1 MKSVVMISHSFPP
14 EGNAGTYRPLRFVRH
29 LPALG
34 WRPIV
39 ISEDTDRYERYDP
52 GLLELVPKGTEIIR
66 VRNNDLWKQIQ
77 DRRMNRFAQRTSSMS
92 EEKVAQ
98 VHASHRRPLRSLLR
112 EGVREL
118 EALIYRPDT
127 AVFWVGPATK
137 AAVKACVE
145 NKADVIWATGS
156 PWSSFIAARRV
167 SRRTSKPYVMDLRDS
182 WTLSYDELQQRQSEW
197 AKARDRKL
205 LCSLIRD
212 AQAVVFR
219 YMREAETYY
228 RAYPGVLDPKRVHLI
243 PNGFDGPIG
252 SFDVPNGERC
262 LVLYTGIVG
271 TYIYESLLEALAQ
284 LKQTDPEIAGKLRMA
299 FVGEETALI
308 ADIATRLDLKDIV
321 ETKPPVSFSEASRL
335 QTQAHALLLLGWRPQ
350 PGSEFGG
357 SKIFSYLKAGR
368 PIVGVLPRD
377 ENSRILRSVGVTTV
391 ADVGSVPEIV
401 DVFRRLV
408 NAWSE
413 GNLKS
418 LLPDLSA
425 CRAYSAERQTE
436 ALVRALEGAP
446 ALDPFIPGASAV
458 APSLV
463 EQIGRFEATFAR

>member
-1 MKSVVMISHSFPP
+1 MISHSFPP

-92 EEKVAQ
+92 EERVAQ

-127 AVFWVGPATK
+127 AVFWVRPATN

-156 PWSSFIAARRV
+156 PWSSFIAARRA

-212 AQAVVFR
+212 AQAVVF
-219 YMREAETYY
+219 
-228 RAYPGVLDPKRVHLI
+228 
-243 PNGFDGPIG
+243 
-252 SFDVPNGERC
+252 
-262 LVLYTGIVG
+262 
-271 TYIYESLLEALAQ
+271 
-284 LKQTDPEIAGKLRMA
+284 
-299 FVGEETALI
+299 
-308 ADIATRLDLKDIV
+308 
-321 ETKPPVSFSEASRL
+321 
-335 QTQAHALLLLGWRPQ
+335 
-350 PGSEFGG
+350 
-357 SKIFSYLKAGR
+357 
-368 PIVGVLPRD
+368 
-377 ENSRILRSVGVTTV
+377 
-391 ADVGSVPEIV
+391 
-401 DVFRRLV
+401 
-408 NAWSE
+408 
-413 GNLKS
+413 
-418 LLPDLSA
+418 
-425 CRAYSAERQTE
+425 
-436 ALVRALEGAP
+436 
-446 ALDPFIPGASAV
+446 
-458 APSLV
+458 
-463 EQIGRFEATFAR
+463 